1 MWDLLAPGHGPR
13 DPLRHGRQRLRR
25 EREVGMGSSVLMVTL
40 LLAAVAGP
48 ATAQL
53 PFGTPPLPESGLRR
67 QCTKD
72 YRASLEAQITAM
84 EKMRTAGPEFVGEI
98 CSMIEQGSAL
108 LGGELPD
115 SVRQQLKG
123 LLGFDVDL
131 RFIKTQC
138 RIGQGNLDRELT
150 TQLGFLKSEIVR
162 CNDSI

>member
-1 MWDLLAPGHGPR
+1 MRSWLFPVA
-13 DPLRHGRQRLRR
+13 
-25 EREVGMGSSVLMVTL
+25 L
-40 LLAAVAGP
+40 LLAALAGP

-53 PFGTPPLPESGLRR
+53 PFGPPPLPEAGVPR

-72 YRASLEAQITAM
+72 YRASLAAQITVV
-84 EKMRTAGPEFVGEI
+84 EKMRAAGPEFVGEI

-108 LGGELPD
+108 IGGELPD
-115 SVRQQLKG
+115 SVRQHLKG
-123 LLGFDVDL
+123 LLGLDVDL

-150 TQLGFLKSEIVR
+150 TQLGFLKSEAVR

>member
-1 MWDLLAPGHGPR
+1 MRA
-13 DPLRHGRQRLRR
+13 
-25 EREVGMGSSVLMVTL
+25 SVLQMAL
-40 LLAAVAGP
+40 LLAALAGP

-53 PFGTPPLPESGLRR
+53 PFGPSPLPESGVRP

-72 YRASLEAQITAM
+72 YRASLEAQISVV
-84 EKMRTAGPEFVGEI
+84 EKMRNAGPEFVGEI
-98 CSMIEQGSAL
+98 CSVIEQGSAL

-138 RIGQGNLDRELT
+138 RIGQGNLDRELR
-150 TQLGFLKSEIVR
+150 TQLGFLKAEIVR

>member
-1 MWDLLAPGHGPR
+1 MKSLA
-13 DPLRHGRQRLRR
+13 LFC
-25 EREVGMGSSVLMVTL
+25 TL
-40 LLAAVAGP
+40 LLAAGVAGT

-53 PFGTPPLPESGLRR
+53 PFGAPPLPESGVRR

-72 YRASLEAQITAM
+72 YLKSLEAQVTVM

-98 CSMIEQGSAL
+98 CSMIESGSAL
-108 LGGELPD
+108 LGGELSD
-115 SVRQQLKG
+115 NARRQLKDW
-123 LLGFDVDL
+123 LGFDIDL

-150 TQLGFLKSEIVR
+150 TQLGFLKSEIIR

>member
-1 MWDLLAPGHGPR
+1 
-13 DPLRHGRQRLRR
+13 
-25 EREVGMGSSVLMVTL
+25 
-40 LLAAVAGP
+40 
-48 ATAQL
+48 
-53 PFGTPPLPESGLRR
+53 LPESGLRR

>member
-1 MWDLLAPGHGPR
+1 MR
-13 DPLRHGRQRLRR
+13 
-25 EREVGMGSSVLMVTL
+25 SSVLPLAL
-40 LLAAVAGP
+40 LFAALAGS

-53 PFGTPPLPESGLRR
+53 PFGPRPLPESGAPP
-67 QCTKD
+67 QCTKE
-72 YRASLEAQITAM
+72 YRAALEAQISVV
-84 EKMRTAGPEFVGEI
+84 EKMRNAGPEFVGEI
-98 CSMIEQGSAL
+98 CSVIEQGSAL

-138 RIGQGNLDRELT
+138 RIGQGNLDRELR
-150 TQLGFLKSEIVR
+150 TQLGFLKAEIVR

>member
-1 MWDLLAPGHGPR
+1 MRASVLQMALLLAP
-13 DPLRHGRQRLRR
+13 L
-25 EREVGMGSSVLMVTL
+25 
-40 LLAAVAGP
+40 AGP

-53 PFGTPPLPESGLRR
+53 PFGPAPLPESGVRP

-72 YRASLEAQITAM
+72 YRASLEAQISVV
-84 EKMRTAGPEFVGEI
+84 EKMRNAGPEFVGEI
-98 CSMIEQGSAL
+98 CSVIEQGSAL

-138 RIGQGNLDRELT
+138 RIGQGNLDRELR
-150 TQLGFLKSEIVR
+150 TQLGFLKAESVR